1 MKFRVRKRNREPQ
14 VVMVSLIDVVL
25 QLVIFL
31 VLTSTFKIGEVS
43 IDIALPAVESAAAAV
58 EDGITVELDGSGR
71 ITVAGREMSR
81 AALKDLF
88 RMESQRENARSV
100 VIRADSTA
108 SHGEVVAL
116 IDLARVHDLRR
127 LSIAAVPR
135 GRDSSN

>member
-31 VLTSTFKIGEVS
+31 VLTSTFKIGDVS

-58 EDGITVELDGSGR
+58 EEGITVELDGSGR
-71 ITVAGREMSR
+71 ITVEGREMSR
-81 AALKDLF
+81 AALQDLF

-135 GRDSSN
+135 GH

>member
-71 ITVAGREMSR
+71 ITVEGREMSR